1 MDSGILIKRKRGEG
15 GGPGEE
21 EEMEKQDHENLNS
34 PQRTFWPAHVL
45 CLGMKHFCKLLFKN
59 CWIWLYDSI

>member
-21 EEMEKQDHENLNS
+21 EEMEKQDHENQQQPPKDILACSRALSWNEAFL
-34 PQRTFWPAHVL
+34 QAAVL
-45 CLGMKHFCKLLFKN
+45 KLLN
-59 CWIWLYDSI
+59 LAV